1 MVYKNLDRKER
12 KMTNIQEKTR
22 EQLLRV
28 VNDII
33 YMAHRIRVPSNNVKN
48 IFVDQILR
56 LDELKERFG
65 LEEETEE
72 GVEEKAD

>member
-1 MVYKNLDRKER
+1 MVK
-12 KMTNIQEKTR
+12 IQDKTR

-33 YMAHRIRVPSNNVKN
+33 YMAHRIRVPSNQVKN

-56 LDELKERFG
+56 LDELKEHFIPKDEA
-65 LEEETEE
+65 EEEVKEE
-72 GVEEKAD
+72 VE

>member
-1 MVYKNLDRKER
+1 MA
-12 KMTNIQEKTR
+12 NIQEKTR

-56 LDELKERFG
+56 LEDFKEHFG
-65 LEEETEE
+65 IEEETEE
-72 GVEEKAD
+72 RVEEKAD

>member
-1 MVYKNLDRKER
+1 MVK
-12 KMTNIQEKTR
+12 IQDKTR

-33 YMAHRIRVPSNNVKN
+33 YMAHRIRVPSNQVKN

-56 LDELKERFG
+56 LDELKDYFQI
-65 LEEETEE
+65 EEENESR
-72 GVEEKAD
+72 VKEKAD